1 MKWKQITAFIL
12 SAFLTIS
19 LCAPTNGTLS
29 VNVSAAES
37 SDVIFSEEGKTGEE
51 SLTEEPAGS
60 SMDGSTFDGSSEE
73 APMGSGSDETAGT
86 GEDGEYEEEPAL
98 DDGST
103 EADSSVY
110 DEDTASDDTTSPV
123 DQETEDSSS
132 PSMDGEAPDDS
143 SPSEDGS
150 AGDVG
155 SPDAPEVSDASEVSD
170 TLEDSETAQ
179 EGAEG
184 SEAADDQN
192 LIREFE
198 DDVIV
203 GFDEPGEADTI
214 SLEYKISLP
223 ALREMLPKQLVIWL
237 GGAVHYEE
245 GEDGALVPV
254 NAEGYTAQDIDVEW
268 SCVENY
274 DESLECF
281 HFVPVLEG
289 YTLAEGIVLP
299 EITVQ
304 IEGEFEAPPL
314 TEFEKTAYDD
324 FEVPI
329 IGAVDVDGSPILRG
343 TLPARY
349 DAYAE
354 KRLPPVRNQGNYGMC
369 WAHGTIGSIEA
380 DLIADGKAGT
390 DIDLSELHLAY
401 FMSNEYYDEK
411 NCNVGDTIT
420 TTGSFLKGGNER
432 SACNLLAGMVGP
444 ALETDVPYS
453 LENAYDPDPADGRGL
468 GTVQLTGVYKI
479 NSMDLD
485 AVKNAIILHGGVD
498 TSYCENK
505 DCYSSTYNSY
515 YYPKE
520 RKQNHTVMLV
530 GWDDSFPRTSF
541 IAGTPEQNGAWLVRN
556 SWGYDGYDRTG
567 YFWISYYD
575 KSLDNYVLAM
585 DAQTSRYDHCYAYDS
600 IPFIAGFTTDI
611 GAMSGTQVFTVD
623 GQEQIQAVGIQTVQP
638 TLDIEISLECG
649 KKSVSTS
656 TSTGYPGYYLIP
668 LDNPLTIARRSEVTL
683 TVTYRGDGDVT
694 IPTERATD
702 YRVPGSVYHP
712 NCGSGGMILKE
723 GDDVSNTGRD
733 SCFRLFTMDDLSL
746 PVNMSALDVGLS
758 QVSYVYDG
766 NEKKP
771 AVTVKNGSILLE
783 EDVDYSVEYRD
794 NINAGTAAVIL
805 TGLGDYEGNREESF
819 TIKKAAPS
827 LSFKN
832 TEVVKKTTDG
842 SFTNTLT
849 KTTDGAITYASNN
862 TSVAVVNAS
871 SGKVTIKR
879 AGTAVITASAAAGQ
893 NYSAGKASYVLTIN
907 AVDIKNS
914 KVVFPNADYTYNGK
928 AFEPAPVVTLN
939 GIELVSG
946 TDYKTAY
953 RNNVNAGTATITING
968 TGSYTGTKTADFKIN
983 KAAQSITAKAAAS
996 SVAVGKTTTVSI
1008 TGAKGTKSYKSSD
1021 TTIATVTSAGKV
1033 TAKKVGTVRITA
1045 TSAATSNYNA
1055 ASKTVTIKVLPAVTS
1070 SLTAS
1075 NQATGIKLTW
1085 KKVSGATGYKVY
1097 RNSTLI
1103 KTITNGSIVTY
1114 TDAKANTNMTR
1125 YIYKVV
1131 AKGPAGDSPFARTVT
1146 AYRVN
1151 RPALSSVTNSAAS
1164 MMTVKWTRTARATGY
1179 QIKYSTSKTFASDNG
1194 TVSAYGGTADSRRI
1208 ADLKRGKTYYVKIR
1222 AYKVVGNAL
1231 YWSEW
1236 SPTKTVRISK

>member
-19 LCAPTNGTLS
+19 LCAPPNGTLS
-29 VNVSAAES
+29 VHVSAAES

-343 TLPARY
+343 TLPAKY

-758 QVSYVYDG
+758 QVSYVYEG

-771 AVTVKNGSILLE
+771 AVTVRNGSILLE

-907 AVDIKNS
+907 AVDINNS
-914 KVVFPNADYTYNGK
+914 KVVFPNANYTYNGK

-1033 TAKKVGTVRITA
+1033 TAKKVGTVKITA

-1085 KKVSGATGYKVY
+1085 KKVSGATGYKIY

-1103 KTITNGSIVTY
+1103 KTITDGSIVTY

-1131 AKGPAGDSPFARTVT
+1131 AKGPAGDSPLARTVT

-1151 RPALSSVTNSAAS
+1151 RPVLSSVTNSAFS
-1164 MMTVKWTRTARATGY
+1164 VMTVKWTRTARATGY

-1194 TVSAYGGTADSRRI
+1194 TVSAYGGTADARRI